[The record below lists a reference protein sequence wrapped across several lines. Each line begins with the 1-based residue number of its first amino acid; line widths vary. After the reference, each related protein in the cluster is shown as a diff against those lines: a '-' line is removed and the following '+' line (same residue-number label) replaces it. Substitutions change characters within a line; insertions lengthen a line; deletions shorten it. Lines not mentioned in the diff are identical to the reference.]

1 MKASKIQIVSGL
13 LFINISILLAAYYIQ
28 YVLKIPPCPMCQ
40 YQRIPYYLVV
50 LTLSIFFFNIVDFKK
65 LILILIFLS
74 SLSIL
79 ISFYHIGIEQGFF
92 NELTSCKDDLGANN
106 TQELL
111 KELSSKTA
119 VSCKEVSFRILGLS
133 LATINF
139 LVNIVIILFY
149 SFVLKYEK

>member
-1 MKASKIQIVSGL
+1 MKTSKTQIVSGL